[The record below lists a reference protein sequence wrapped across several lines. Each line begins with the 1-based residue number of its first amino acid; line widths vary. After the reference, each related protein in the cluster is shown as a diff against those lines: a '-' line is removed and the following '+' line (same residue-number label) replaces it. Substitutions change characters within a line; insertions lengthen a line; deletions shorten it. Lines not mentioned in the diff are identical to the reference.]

1 MRIQNSKSWVK
12 YSFGD
17 AVLGSVVLLLG
28 AFVVRYALQ
37 PWIEPYAPFHFFI
50 VACLFIAYL
59 YGYKLALLSTLISAL
74 AGSFFFVKPYFTLGP
89 TAVSDVIQFINFT
102 SVTAISVVIIEKLQR
117 TIYARRMVLK
127 IMESRHKISLYR
139 ENDRIYF
146 SKSNNEA
153 WAVLDEIL
161 TDFDDLI
168 FIQYGSASV
177 KLEPLFM
184 ALTDCQKPILSS
196 DEWQSLMHPDD
207 LGLLL
212 SKLSQPI
219 TKSGQMDEFEL
230 RFALHEGTEP
240 HRVALEFFVFLGK
253 PLRILRLTASRV

>member
-17 AVLGSVVLLLG
+17 AVLGSVVFLLG

-37 PWIEPYAPFHFFI
+37 LWIEPYAPFHFFI

-59 YGYKLALLSTLISAL
+59 YGYQLALFSTLVSAL

-89 TAVSDVIQFINFT
+89 AAVSDVIQFINFT
-102 SVTAISVVIIEKLQR
+102 SVTAISVLIIEKLQR
-117 TIYARRMVLK
+117 TIYARQMVLK

-161 TDFDDLI
+161 TDFDDIILL
-168 FIQYGSASV
+168 QYGTGGV

-184 ALTDCQKPILSS
+184 ALTLSNQPILSS
-196 DEWQSLMHPDD
+196 EEWQSLIHPDD
-207 LGLLL
+207 VGLLL
-212 SKLSQPI
+212 LKLSQPI
-219 TKSGQMDEFEL
+219 AKSGQMHEFAL
-230 RFALHEGTEP
+230 RFTQHENAATYK
-240 HRVALEFFVFLGK
+240 VALESFVFLGK
-253 PLRILRLTASRV
+253 PLRILRLAAS

>member
-28 AFVVRYALQ
+28 AFVIRYALQ

-59 YGYKLALLSTLISAL
+59 YGYQLALISTLISAL

-89 TAVSDVIQFINFT
+89 AAVSDVIQFINFT
-102 SVTAISVVIIEKLQR
+102 SVTAISVLIIEKLQR
-117 TIYARRMVLK
+117 TIYARQMVLK

-161 TDFDDLI
+161 TDFDDIIL
-168 FIQYGSASV
+168 FQYGTGGV

-184 ALTDCQKPILSS
+184 ALTLCNQPIFSGE
-196 DEWQSLMHPDD
+196 EWQSFIYPQDIE
-207 LGLLL
+207 LLL
-212 SKLSQPI
+212 SKLFQPI
-219 TKSGQMDEFEL
+219 AKSGQMDEFAL
-230 RFALHEGTEP
+230 RFTKHENAVTYK
-240 HRVALEFFVFLGK
+240 VALESFLFLGK
-253 PLRILRLTASRV
+253 PLRILRLAAS

>member
-28 AFVVRYALQ
+28 GFVVRYALQ

-59 YGYKLALLSTLISAL
+59 YGYQLALLSTLISAL

-89 TAVSDVIQFINFT
+89 ASVSDVIQFINFT
-102 SVTAISVVIIEKLQR
+102 SVTAISVLMIEKLQR
-117 TIYARRMVLK
+117 TIYARQMVLK

-146 SKSNNEA
+146 SKLNNQA

-168 FIQYGSASV
+168 LMQYGGGGV
-177 KLEPLFM
+177 KLEPLFLV
-184 ALTDCQKPILSS
+184 LTECQKPVVSS
-196 DEWQSLMHPDD
+196 DEWQSLMNPDD
-207 LGLLL
+207 LVLLL

-219 TKSGQMDEFEL
+219 AKSGSMDEFEL
-230 RFALHEGTEP
+230 RFALHEHAVP
-240 HRVALEFFVFLGK
+240 HRVALESFVFLGK
-253 PLRILRLTASRV
+253 PLRILRLAAS

>member
-17 AVLGSVVLLLG
+17 AVLGSVALLLG

-37 PWIEPYAPFHFFI
+37 PWLEPYAPFHFFI

-59 YGYKLALLSTLISAL
+59 YGYQLALIATLISAL
-74 AGSFFFVKPYFTLGP
+74 VGSFFFVKPYFTLGP
-89 TAVSDVIQFINFT
+89 AAVSDVIQFINFT
-102 SVTAISVVIIEKLQR
+102 SVTAISVLIIEKLQR
-117 TIYARRMVLK
+117 TIYARQMVLK

-161 TDFDDLI
+161 TDFDDIILL
-168 FIQYGSASV
+168 QYGTGGV

-184 ALTDCQKPILSS
+184 ALTLSNQPILSS
-196 DEWQSLMHPDD
+196 EEWQSLIHPEDM
-207 LGLLL
+207 GLLL
-212 SKLSQPI
+212 FKLSQPI
-219 TKSGQMDEFEL
+219 AKSGQMDEFAL
-230 RFALHEGTEP
+230 RFTQHENAVTYK
-240 HRVALEFFVFLGK
+240 VALESFVFLGK
-253 PLRILRLTASRV
+253 PLRILRLAAS

>member
-17 AVLGSVVLLLG
+17 AVLGSVVLLLS
-28 AFVVRYALQ
+28 AFVMRYALQ

-59 YGYKLALLSTLISAL
+59 YGYQLALISTLISAL
-74 AGSFFFVKPYFTLGP
+74 VGSFFFVKPYFTMGP
-89 TAVSDVIQFINFT
+89 AAVSDVIQFINFT
-102 SVTAISVVIIEKLQR
+102 SVTAISVLIIEKLQR
-117 TIYARRMVLK
+117 TIYARQMVLK

-161 TDFDDLI
+161 IDFDDIIL
-168 FIQYGSASV
+168 FQYGTGGV

-184 ALTDCQKPILSS
+184 ALTLCNPPIFSGE
-196 DEWQSLMHPDD
+196 EWQSLIHPDD
-207 LGLLL
+207 MGLLL

-219 TKSGQMDEFEL
+219 AKSGQMDEFEL
-230 RFALHEGTEP
+230 RFTKHENAVTYK
-240 HRVALEFFVFLGK
+240 VALESFLFLGK
-253 PLRILRLTASRV
+253 PLRILRLAAS

>member
-1 MRIQNSKSWVK
+1 MK

-17 AVLGSVVLLLG
+17 AVLGSVALLLG

-37 PWIEPYAPFHFFI
+37 PWLEPYAPFHFFI

-59 YGYKLALLSTLISAL
+59 YGYQLALIATLISAL

-89 TAVSDVIQFINFT
+89 AAVSDVIQFINFT
-102 SVTAISVVIIEKLQR
+102 SVTAISVLIIEKLQR
-117 TIYARRMVLK
+117 TIYARQMVLK

-161 TDFDDLI
+161 TDFDDIILL
-168 FIQYGSASV
+168 QYGTGGV

-184 ALTDCQKPILSS
+184 ALTLSNQPILSS
-196 DEWQSLMHPDD
+196 EEWQSLIHPEDM
-207 LGLLL
+207 GLLL
-212 SKLSQPI
+212 FKLSQPI
-219 TKSGQMDEFEL
+219 AKSGQMDEFAL
-230 RFALHEGTEP
+230 RFTQHENAVTYK
-240 HRVALEFFVFLGK
+240 VALESFVFLGK
-253 PLRILRLTASRV
+253 PLRILRLAAS

>member
-17 AVLGSVVLLLG
+17 AVLGSVALLLG
-28 AFVVRYALQ
+28 GFAVRYALQ

-59 YGYKLALLSTLISAL
+59 YGYQLALLSTLISAL

-89 TAVSDVIQFINFT
+89 ASVSDVIQFINFT
-102 SVTAISVVIIEKLQR
+102 SVTAISVLMIEKLQR
-117 TIYARRMVLK
+117 TIYARQMVLK

-168 FIQYGSASV
+168 LMQYGGGGV
-177 KLEPLFM
+177 KLEPLFLV
-184 ALTDCQKPILSS
+184 LTECQKPVLSS
-196 DEWQSLMHPDD
+196 DEWQSLMNPDD
-207 LGLLL
+207 LVLLL

-219 TKSGQMDEFEL
+219 AKSGNMDEFEL
-230 RFALHEGTEP
+230 RFALHEHAVP
-240 HRVALEFFVFLGK
+240 HRVALESFVFLGK
-253 PLRILRLTASRV
+253 PLRIVRLAAS